1 MRFFTLVSSILLF
14 SSFAL
19 SQNATIRGFVY
30 DKETGEPAPFT
41 KVTIQELSIGAIAD
55 LNGFFSI
62 PKVAKGTYIVEANNV
77 QFNKETQIVNVEI
90 EKGFIEIRFELN
102 ADKMTKDVVISAES
116 QQKKTNV
123 QTSITR
129 MDQAEVERIPSI
141 GGESDVLAAF
151 SITPGVVTTGDQ
163 GGQLYVRGGTP
174 IQNRT
179 LLDGMTIYSPFHTI
193 GFFSVFETELI
204 QNVDIHTGGFSAK
217 YGGRISSIVDISYRD
232 GNKNK
237 FSGKISAS
245 PFMARAIL
253 EGPLVKMKDSKS
265 SITYVVSGKQSLL
278 QQSARTV
285 YPYMNDGEGL
295 PFSFTDVYGKIT
307 ANLGGRTKI
316 SAFGFSNND
325 GAEFNNLTS
334 LNWRSAGGG
343 MKFSA
348 LPSNSPLL
356 IKGHFNASNYT
367 LSLEENNLP
376 PRTSSI
382 GGFEM
387 GFDFSLA
394 TKNSGEFAF
403 GFNLEG
409 FSTNFETFNEVGSKI
424 KLEVF
429 STEANPYISYRLVST
444 RWVMEAGVRLQGY
457 LTYSTASLEPR
468 LGLKYNVSE
477 NFRLKSSGGRY
488 SQNFTSANSDRDVV
502 NIFNGLLSAPSN
514 VQSTFVQENG
524 NVVQGINNGIQ
535 YAWHAIAGFEWDLSK
550 NISLNIEGYYKYF
563 DRLSNIN
570 FNKIYDDVAENS
582 KIDDVFKKDF
592 IIENGAAYGIDF
604 LLKRSTNL
612 TFLWMGYSLGKV
624 NRWDGFINYATVF
637 DRRHNVNLVFTYLAG
652 KKRNIELSARWNYGS
667 GLPFTPTAGFYESQ
681 NFQNG
686 VSTDI
691 IGNNPN
697 YVETI
702 LGDLN
707 SKRLP
712 DYHRLDITAKYP
724 ITIKD
729 KEPLEITLG
738 ITNLYNRQN
747 IFYVNRLT
755 ADVIYQLPIL
765 PSIGVSYRW

>member
-1 MRFFTLVSSILLF
+1 MRFFTLVFILCF
-14 SSFAL
+14 SSLAL
-19 SQNATIRGFVY
+19 SQNLTIRGFVY

-41 KVTIQELSIGAIAD
+41 KVTIQELGIGSIAD

-62 PKVAKGTYIVEANNV
+62 PKVGMGTYTVEANNV
-77 QFNKETQIVNVEI
+77 QFNKETQVVNVTV
-90 EKGFIEIRFELN
+90 EKGFIEIRFELISE
-102 ADKMTKDVVISAES
+102 KMTKDVVISAES

-129 MDQAEVERIPSI
+129 MDKAEVERIPSI

-237 FSGKISAS
+237 FSGKVSVS

-253 EGPLVKMKDSKS
+253 EGPIVKMKDPKS
-265 SITYVVSGKQSLL
+265 SLTYVVSGKQSLL
-278 QQSARTV
+278 EQSARTV

-295 PFSFTDVYGKIT
+295 PFNFTDVYAKIT

-325 GAEFNNLTS
+325 GADFNNLAS
-334 LNWRSAGGG
+334 LKWKSAGGG

-367 LSLEENNLP
+367 LALEEDNLP

-382 GGFEM
+382 GGFEL

-409 FSTNFETFNEVGSKI
+409 FNTNFETFNESGSRI
-424 KLEVF
+424 KLERF
-429 STEANPYISYRLVST
+429 STEANPYMSYRLVST
-444 RWVMEAGVRLQGY
+444 RWVMEAGIRLQGY
-457 LTYSTASLEPR
+457 LTYTTASLEPR
-468 LGLKYNVSE
+468 LGIKYNVNE

-502 NIFNGLLSAPSN
+502 NIFNGLLSAPTN

-524 NVVQGINNGIQ
+524 NVIEGIDNGIQ
-535 YAWHAIAGFEWDLSK
+535 YAWHAIAGFEWDLTK
-550 NISLNIEGYYKYF
+550 KISLNIEGYYKYF
-563 DRLSNIN
+563 NRLSNIN
-570 FNKIYDDVAENS
+570 FNKLYDDVALNS
-582 KIDDVFKKDF
+582 QIDDVFKKDF
-592 IIENGAAYGIDF
+592 IIENGAAYGLDF
-604 LLKRSTNL
+604 LLKRSTQR
-612 TFLWMGYSLGKV
+612 TFLWVGYSLGKV

-691 IGNNPN
+691 VGNNPN

-724 ITIKD
+724 ITIKG
-729 KEPLEITLG
+729 KEPLEITMG

-765 PSIGVSYRW
+765 PSLGVSYRW